1 MYACVMQHQPASKT
15 ATDELISITRL
26 PKLAWAS
33 LALLT
38 INLFIGTGIAL
49 TPSLQLD
56 LYGHEVRS
64 VRAASLKPSPFTEV
78 VDVRKKKV
86 HVAAKVRPVLAE
98 TPEML
103 DIPRVSSLYEL
114 DLPVRTQ
121 PVVYNSERDK
131 KFVVI
136 N

>member
-1 MYACVMQHQPASKT
+1 M
-15 ATDELISITRL
+15 ISITQL

-33 LALLT
+33 LALLSM
-38 INLFIGTGIAL
+38 NLVVGTGITL
-49 TPSLQLD
+49 TPSVQLD
-56 LYGHEVRS
+56 MYGHEVRS
-64 VRAASLKPSPFTEV
+64 FRAASLKPSPFTEV
-78 VDVRKKKV
+78 VDIRKKKV
-86 HVAAKVRPVLAE
+86 QMAVKARPVLAE